1 MNLFGKI
8 TPGARMTALTLAGD
22 TLALVLAA
30 FVAVGMRFFFDGQF
44 ELILYIRLLPALS
57 LFYALFALR
66 GLYPGVLLS
75 PPDELKRRLPLFS
88 FPQRTAADTPIYTL
102 TFFLLPQN
110 TTVYFL
116 PHHRP
121 AYNHRL

>member
-44 ELILYIRLLPALS
+44 ELM
-57 LFYALFALR
+57 
-66 GLYPGVLLS
+66 
-75 PPDELKRRLPLFS
+75 
-88 FPQRTAADTPIYTL
+88 
-102 TFFLLPQN
+102 
-110 TTVYFL
+110 TTDRKSVV
-116 PHHRP
+116 
-121 AYNHRL
+121 